1 MQDYEIVDLYWK
13 RDEGAIAETEKKYAK
28 YLSKIAY
35 NILYDYEDSKET
47 VNETYLRAW
56 NSMPTNR
63 PANLA
68 TYLGKITR
76 QLSIDI
82 YRMKNREKRK
92 ASEYSV
98 SLDELKEI
106 LSTGNTTEKQVDA
119 RNLAKYIGEYLQ
131 TISSQNRVIFVCR
144 YYYMD
149 SIRDISKQ
157 CGMSESKVKS
167 ILYRTRLGLKS
178 HLEKE
183 GIWL

>member
-13 RDEGAIAETEKKYAK
+13 REEGAIAETEKKYAK

-35 NILYDYEDSKET
+35 NILSDYEDSKET

-63 PANLA
+63 PTNLA

-76 QLSIDI
+76 QLSIDV
-82 YRMKNREKRK
+82 YRTRNREKRK
-92 ASEYSV
+92 ASEYGTSIE
-98 SLDELKEI
+98 ELKEV
-106 LSTGNTTEKQVDA
+106 LSTTDTVETVVDA
-119 RNLAKYIGEYLQ
+119 RNLAKHIEDYLQ
-131 TISSQNRVIFVCR
+131 GISGQSRVIFVCR

-149 SIRDISKQ
+149 SIRDISKY
-157 CGMSESKVKS
+157 CGISESKVKS
-167 ILYRTRLGLKS
+167 ILYRTRLGLKT

-183 GIWL
+183 GLWL

>member
-1 MQDYEIVDLYWK
+1 MQDYEIVDLYWE
-13 RDEGAIAETEKKYAK
+13 RNEGAIDETEKKYGK

-35 NILYDYEDSKET
+35 NVLYDYDDSKET

-63 PANLA
+63 PTKLS

-76 QLSIDI
+76 QLAIDV
-82 YRMKNREKRK
+82 YRTQNRQKRK
-92 ASEYSV
+92 ATEYAV
-98 SLDELKEI
+98 SLDELADCLSDENLVEQSTELKE
-106 LSTGNTTEKQVDA
+106 LS
-119 RNLAKYIGEYLQ
+119 LAINKYLKGLKV
-131 TISSQNRVIFVCR
+131 QNRVIFVCR

-149 SIRDISKQ
+149 SIKDIASYYD
-157 CGMSESKVKS
+157 MSESKVKS

-178 HLEKE
+178 YLEEE

>member
-13 RDEGAIAETEKKYAK
+13 RDEGAIAETEKKYAS

-68 TYLGKITR
+68 TYLGKIAR

-82 YRMKNREKRK
+82 YRRKNREKRK
-92 ASEYSV
+92 ASEYSA
-98 SLDELKEI
+98 SLDELKEV
-106 LSTGNTTEKQVDA
+106 LSTGNTTEEQVDA
-119 RNLAKYIGEYLQ
+119 RNLAKCIGEYLKTVSNQ
-131 TISSQNRVIFVCR
+131 KKVIFICR
-144 YYYMD
+144 YFYMD
-149 SIRDISKQ
+149 SICDIASYYD
-157 CGMSESKVKS
+157 MSESKVKS
-167 ILYRTRLGLKS
+167 ILYRTRLGLKYY
-178 HLEKE
+178 LEKE

>member
-13 RDEGAIAETEKKYAK
+13 RDEGAIAETEKKYAN

-68 TYLGKITR
+68 TYLGKIAR
-76 QLSIDI
+76 QLSIDL
-82 YRMKNREKRK
+82 YRRKNREKRK
-92 ASEYSV
+92 ASEYSA

-106 LSTGNTTEKQVDA
+106 LSTGNATEEQVDA
-119 RNLAKYIGEYLQ
+119 RNLAKCIGEYLQ
-131 TISSQNRVIFVCR
+131 TVSSQKRGMFICR
-144 YYYMD
+144 YFYMD
-149 SIRDISKQ
+149 SIKTIADYY
-157 CGMSESKVKS
+157 GMNESKVKS

>member
-13 RDEGAIAETEKKYAK
+13 RDEGAIAETEKKYAN
-28 YLSKIAY
+28 YLSKIAN
-35 NILYDYEDSKET
+35 NILNDYEDSKEM

-82 YRMKNREKRK
+82 YRSKNREKRK
-92 ASEYSV
+92 ASEYSA
-98 SLDELKEI
+98 SIDELKEI
-106 LSTGNTTEKQVDA
+106 LSTGNTTEEQVDA
-119 RNLAKYIGEYLQ
+119 RNLAKHIGEYLQ
-131 TISSQNRVIFVCR
+131 GVSSQNRIIFVCR

-149 SIRDISKQ
+149 SIKDISKR
-157 CGMSESKVKS
+157 CRLSESNVKS
-167 ILYRTRLGLKS
+167 ILHRTRLGLKS

>member
-1 MQDYEIVDLYWK
+1 MQDYEIVDLYWE
-13 RDEGAIAETEKKYAK
+13 RNEGAIDETEKKYGK

-35 NILYDYEDSKET
+35 NVLSDYDDSEET

-63 PANLA
+63 PSKLS

-76 QLSIDI
+76 QLAIDA
-82 YRMKNREKRK
+82 YRTRNREKRK
-92 ASEYSV
+92 ATEYAV
-98 SLDELKEI
+98 SLDELADLLSEGNLVEQSTELKE
-106 LSTGNTTEKQVDA
+106 LSSAIN
-119 RNLAKYIGEYLQ
+119 RYLKGLNA
-131 TISSQNRVIFVCR
+131 QNRVIFVCR

-149 SIRDISKQ
+149 SIKDIAGYY
-157 CGMSESKVKS
+157 GMSESKVKS

-178 HLEKE
+178 YLEEE